1 MMKKFLWFLAVLSLC
16 PLAVLCQTNDAVQ
29 LYKGRLA
36 DQPVTAKLK
45 IKDGQISGT
54 YSYDKTAKEI
64 PVKGTIGSDGKL
76 KIEEFAGGLRKP
88 ATAIFTGERYE
99 KYSPTT
105 RLAGDFQKNGKK
117 NSEHFF
123 LHAVNLGEN
132 VRVSPK
138 SIIEKTKSY
147 TINITYPEFSG
158 AADYSKLNAFV
169 LQTINDKVR
178 EFKTGEHGRDCAE
191 NVKGG
196 GRACSLTGEYS
207 VVHMSPELVSLAY
220 SDNLDLGGAHGTP
233 ADHAINF
240 DLKNGKPVQLADVFK
255 PGADYLK
262 TIAAYSISE
271 LKKFEGF
278 KDHPQTVEEGAA
290 PKAENYQTWF
300 LSPKGLIV
308 GFAAYQVGAYAY
320 GTPYVTIPFSELRD
334 AMKTD
339 GVAANLMK

>member
-1 MMKKFLWFLAVLSLC
+1 MVFSSA
-16 PLAVLCQTNDAVQ
+16 
-29 LYKGRLA
+29 
-36 DQPVTAKLK
+36 
-45 IKDGQISGT
+45 
-54 YSYDKTAKEI
+54 
-64 PVKGTIGSDGKL
+64 
-76 KIEEFAGGLRKP
+76 EFMPAGGVVPDERCGSALQRETRRPAGHRQVENQRRANQRNVFLRQDRQRDSGKGHDRKRRQTENRRVRRRF
-88 ATAIFTGERYE
+88 A
-99 KYSPTT
+99 KT
-105 RLAGDFQKNGKK
+105 RNGDFHRREVRKIFADNQTRGRF
-117 NSEHFF
+117 SEKHFF